1 MVGKRKVDQLRTNI
15 AKMARAAEIGDKEE
29 FQKAS
34 QNVPNLLEKT
44 NIQSHIERLEVNG
57 STKEE
62 YFAKVLRTSTPLDRV
77 YEYLVFKRNLPELL
91 PDEKLQLESRVRDEL
106 MVESAGAFFKDG
118 SFTNTDG
125 DTPLLDALALK
136 IGQPLSH
143 VLAPPTR
150 DCLLCHRRLTRN
162 NLPSTVVFFK
172 LDGPQLASKYSWR

>member
-15 AKMARAAEIGDKEE
+15 AKMARAAESGDKEE

-44 NIQSHIERLEVNG
+44 NIQSHIERLEVNS

-91 PDEKLQLESRVRDEL
+91 PDVKLQLVLKNCTFSRE
-106 MVESAGAFFKDG
+106 
-118 SFTNTDG
+118 
-125 DTPLLDALALK
+125 
-136 IGQPLSH
+136 
-143 VLAPPTR
+143 
-150 DCLLCHRRLTRN
+150 
-162 NLPSTVVFFK
+162 
-172 LDGPQLASKYSWR
+172 

>member
-15 AKMARAAEIGDKEE
+15 AKMARAAESGDKEE
-29 FQKAS
+29 FKKAS
-34 QNVPNLLEKT
+34 QNVPNLLEKS

-57 STKEE
+57 ETKEE
-62 YFAKVLRTSTPLDRV
+62 YFVKVLRTATPSDRI
-77 YEYLVFKRNLPELL
+77 YEYFVIKRNFPELL
-91 PDEKLQLESRVRDEL
+91 PDVRLQLESRVRDEL
-106 MVESAGAFFKDG
+106 MVEIDGAHFNDG
-118 SFTNTDG
+118 SLTNTDG
-125 DTPLLDALALK
+125 DTPLLDALGLK

-162 NLPSTVVFFK
+162 HLPSIVVLFK

>member
-15 AKMARAAEIGDKEE
+15 AKMARAAESGDKEE

-62 YFAKVLRTSTPLDRV
+62 YFAKVLRASTPLDQV

-91 PDEKLQLESRVRDEL
+91 PDVMLQLE
-106 MVESAGAFFKDG
+106 
-118 SFTNTDG
+118 TN
-125 DTPLLDALALK
+125 
-136 IGQPLSH
+136 I
-143 VLAPPTR
+143 
-150 DCLLCHRRLTRN
+150 
-162 NLPSTVVFFK
+162 
-172 LDGPQLASKYSWR
+172 